1 MRRNNLSVEF
11 LFLMVSVVICIQV
24 RAQASEGKAG
34 RSWQARR
41 ELADAAA
48 RRQKEV
54 IYHEEK
60 VPDYTLSEPL
70 VMADGTKL
78 AGAEMWLTKRRPEI
92 IELFRKYVYGRAPV
106 GRPKE
111 MTFKVFDLD
120 RKALKGLA
128 TRKQVTVNFT
138 GKEDGPS
145 MDILIYLPVAAKG
158 PVPTFV
164 LLNFGGNHTINPD
177 PAIRL
182 STRWMRNNRKA
193 TEQSR
198 GNSSKSYPVEKI
210 LARGYGLATIYYG
223 DIDPDYHDDFKNGVH
238 PVFDK
243 LVEGKRAPDAWSS
256 ICAWAWGL
264 GRAMDYFESDEQIDE
279 SRVAV
284 LGHSRLGK
292 TSLWAGARDER
303 FALVISNNSGCG
315 GAALS
320 RRSFGETVKRI
331 NTSFPHW
338 FCDNFKKYNGQED
351 LLPVDQH
358 MLIAL
363 MAPRPVYVASADE
376 DLWADPRGEF
386 LACKNAEPVYK
397 LLGLKGLE
405 VEKMPALNTPIQKGR
420 IGYHIRT
427 GGHGLTEY
435 DWQQYMDFADTHL
448 KGTKQSSRDR
458 KDEVFSCDFESDRW
472 YEQFGMRSNPE
483 RVHVLSSDP
492 AQKFEPLAGKA
503 MRIKVDGGGHYGASI
518 MYRFKNQTGEEPQ
531 EIYFRYYLRF
541 GDDWNPAGG
550 GKLPG
555 ISGTYGRAGWGGRP
569 SDGRNGWSAR
579 GLFKRQID
587 GKTPVGY
594 YCYHAD
600 MKGRYGS
607 DWTWDEEKRGYLE
620 NNRWYCIEQYA
631 KMNTPSKND
640 GILRGWVDGQPAFEK
655 TDVRMRDVDTL
666 RIEAVWLNL
675 YLGGSW
681 VAKSEHHLYLD
692 NVVIARDYI
701 GPIQ

>member
-1 MRRNNLSVEF
+1 MSKGKLVIALLTF
-11 LFLMVSVVICIQV
+11 FVAVSLHNESIAVNTK
-24 RAQASEGKAG
+24 RGWKASPGLLE
-34 RSWQARR
+34 S
-41 ELADAAA
+41 LAK
-48 RRQKEV
+48 RRQKTNYYEQEV
-54 IYHEEK
+54 
-60 VPDYTLSEPL
+60 PNYTLPELL
-70 VMADGTKL
+70 VMSDGTKVTN
-78 AGAEMWLTKRRPEI
+78 AGMWRTKRRPQVL
-92 IELFRKYVYGRAPV
+92 ELFRKYVYGRAPV
-106 GRPKE
+106 GRPKG

-120 RKALKGLA
+120 RKALNGLA
-128 TRKQVTVNFT
+128 IRKQVTVNFT

-145 MDILIYLPVAAKG
+145 MDILIYLPGAAKG

-164 LLNFGGNHTINPD
+164 LLNFGGNHTIHPD

-193 TEQSR
+193 TEETR

-223 DIDPDYHDDFKNGVH
+223 DIDPDFHDGFKNGVQ

-243 LVEGKRAPDAWSS
+243 LIDGKRAPDAWGS

-264 GRAMDYFESDEQIDE
+264 GRAMDYFESDKQIDE

-320 RRSFGETVKRI
+320 LRHFGETVKRI
-331 NTSFPHW
+331 NTSFSHW
-338 FCDNFKKYNGQED
+338 FCDNFKKYNDEED
-351 LLPVDQH
+351 RLPVDQH
-358 MLIAL
+358 MLVAL

-386 LACKNAEPVYK
+386 LACRNAEPVYK
-397 LLGLKGLE
+397 LLGLKGLD
-405 VEKMPALNTPIQKGR
+405 VAKMPALNEHIQKGR

-435 DWQQYMDFADTHL
+435 DWQRYMDFADTHL
-448 KGTKQSSRDR
+448 NGTKQSSRKR
-458 KDEVFSCDFESDRW
+458 KDLVFSCDFESDKW
-472 YEQFGMRSNPE
+472 YEQFGMRSRPE
-483 RVHVLSSDP
+483 RVEVISSDS
-492 AQKFEPLAGKA
+492 ARKFEPLAGKA
-503 MRIKVDGGGHYGASI
+503 MRIKVDRGGHYGVSI
-518 MYRFKNQTGEEPQ
+518 MYRFKDQIDQQPE
-531 EIYFRYYLRF
+531 EIYFRYYLRLA
-541 GDDWNPAGG
+541 DDWNTAGG
-550 GKLPG
+550 GKFPG

-579 GLFKRQID
+579 GLFKRQND

-607 DWTWDEEKRGYLE
+607 NWTWDTEKRGYLQ

-631 KMNTPSKND
+631 KMNTPGKND

-681 VAKSEHHLYLD
+681 VAKSDHHLYID